1 MPRSRN
7 RLDGRQVYFEDEG
20 GDGVPVVFH
29 GGFLDSVAD
38 VRESNIAQ
46 AVPAGEFRRIYV
58 DHRGLGASD
67 RPHDPAAYAMEV
79 RVGDAVGVLDELSI
93 ERAHFVG
100 MSWGGRLGFGIGEHA
115 QERVLSLVIGGQQPY
130 EWPDSPLTRA
140 VSHGLAAARTK
151 GGEGVVEA
159 LEAFWDIRFP
169 DERRARWVAN
179 DAAALEAAWTTALSE
194 GPVSHDLRAWQV
206 PCLIFM
212 GAADN
217 DFLEGRS
224 EQPGRSRPPSSS
236 RSVTPIT
243 MPPIPTRTS
252 CYSTRYCVPFARTAD
267 DAGEAQALMKLYQRD
282 RPGSTYLELDVGSV
296 PSVLL

>member
-20 GDGVPVVFH
+20 GDGAPVVFH

-46 AVPAGEFRRIYV
+46 ALPADEFRRIYV

-67 RPHDPAAYAMEV
+67 KPHDIAAYAIEV
-79 RVGDAVGVLDELSI
+79 RVADAVGVLDELSI

-130 EWPDSPLTRA
+130 EWPYSPLTRA
-140 VSHGLAAARTK
+140 VSRGLAAARTK
-151 GGEGVVEA
+151 GAEGVVEA

-169 DERRARWVAN
+169 DEPRARWVAN
-179 DAAALEAAWTTALSE
+179 DAVALEAAWTTALSE
-194 GPVSHDLRAWQV
+194 GPVSQDLGAWQV

-212 GAADN
+212 GAADV
-217 DFLEGRS
+217 DFLELAQRAAR
-224 EQPGRSRPPSSS
+224 E
-236 RSVTPIT
+236 
-243 MPPIPTRTS
+243 IPTAEFLALGDANHYAAHTSQDELLLGAVLRTLRANS
-252 CYSTRYCVPFARTAD
+252 
-267 DAGEAQALMKLYQRD
+267 
-282 RPGSTYLELDVGSV
+282 
-296 PSVLL
+296 

>member
-1 MPRSRN
+1 MPRSQN
-7 RLDGRQVYFEDEG
+7 RLDGCHVYFEDEG
-20 GDGVPVVFH
+20 GDGVPVVLH

-38 VRESNIAQ
+38 VRESTIAQ
-46 AVPAGEFRRIYV
+46 ALPAGRFRRIYV

-67 RPHDPAAYAMEV
+67 KPHDLAAYAMEV

-100 MSWGGRLGFGIGEHA
+100 LSWGGRLGFGIGDHA
-115 QERVLSLVIGGQQPY
+115 EERVLSLVIGGQQPY

-140 VSHGLAAARTK
+140 VSRGLAAARTK
-151 GGEGVVEA
+151 GAEGVVEA

-179 DAAALEAAWTTALSE
+179 DAAALEAAWTTAISE
-194 GPVSHDLRAWQV
+194 GPVSHDLSGWQV

-217 DFLEGRS
+217 DFF
-224 EQPGRSRPPSSS
+224 EQAQRAARQ
-236 RSVTPIT
+236 
-243 MPPIPTRTS
+243 IPTAEFLALGDANHYAAHTSQDELLLDAVLRTLRANS
-252 CYSTRYCVPFARTAD
+252 
-267 DAGEAQALMKLYQRD
+267 
-282 RPGSTYLELDVGSV
+282 
-296 PSVLL
+296 

>member
-1 MPRSRN
+1 MRPAPRWDGPRRVVHGCRATPGRRVIGETAVSTEEVALMPRSRN

-67 RPHDPAAYAMEV
+67 KLHDPAAYAMEV
-79 RVGDAVGVLDELSI
+79 RVGDAVGVLDGLSI

-115 QERVLSLVIGGQQPY
+115 QERMLSLVIGGQQPY

-140 VSHGLAAARTK
+140 VSTGLRRLEPRAPRAWSRRWRRSGTSAFPMSAEHGGSPMTPLPSRQRGRRRSRKDRSLTIY
-151 GGEGVVEA
+151 GRG
-159 LEAFWDIRFP
+159 RFP
-169 DERRARWVAN
+169 A
-179 DAAALEAAWTTALSE
+179 
-194 GPVSHDLRAWQV
+194 
-206 PCLIFM
+206 
-212 GAADN
+212 
-217 DFLEGRS
+217 
-224 EQPGRSRPPSSS
+224 
-236 RSVTPIT
+236 
-243 MPPIPTRTS
+243 
-252 CYSTRYCVPFARTAD
+252 
-267 DAGEAQALMKLYQRD
+267 
-282 RPGSTYLELDVGSV
+282 
-296 PSVLL
+296 

>member
-1 MPRSRN
+1 MPRSQN
-7 RLDGRQVYFEDEG
+7 RLDGRHVYFEDEG
-20 GDGVPVVFH
+20 GDGVPIVFH

-38 VRESNIAQ
+38 VRESTIAQ

-67 RPHDPAAYAMEV
+67 KPHDSAAYAMEV

-100 MSWGGRLGFGIGEHA
+100 MSWGGRLGFGIGDHA
-115 QERVLSLVIGGQQPY
+115 AERVLSLVIGGQQPY

-151 GGEGVVEA
+151 GAEGVVEA

-179 DAAALEAAWTTALSE
+179 DPAALEAAWTTALSE
-194 GPVSHDLRAWQV
+194 GPVSHDLPGWQV

-217 DFLEGRS
+217 DFF
-224 EQPGRSRPPSSS
+224 EQAQRAARQ
-236 RSVTPIT
+236 
-243 MPPIPTRTS
+243 IPTAEFLALGDANHYAAHTSQDELLLDAVLRTLRANS
-252 CYSTRYCVPFARTAD
+252 
-267 DAGEAQALMKLYQRD
+267 
-282 RPGSTYLELDVGSV
+282 
-296 PSVLL
+296 

>member
-67 RPHDPAAYAMEV
+67 KPHDPAAYAMHV
-79 RVGDAVGVLDELSI
+79 RVADAVGVLDELLI
-93 ERAHFVG
+93 ERGHFVG

-115 QERVLSLVIGGQQPY
+115 PERMLSLIIGGQQPY
-130 EWPDSPLTRA
+130 EWPDSPITRA
-140 VSHGLAAARTK
+140 VSQGLAAVRAK
-151 GGEGVVEA
+151 GAEGVVEA
-159 LEAFWDIRFP
+159 LEAFWNIRIP

-179 DAAALEAAWTTALSE
+179 DATALEAAWTTALSE
-194 GPVSHDLRAWQV
+194 GPVAHDLRAWRV

-217 DFLEGRS
+217 DFLEQAQRAAK
-224 EQPGRSRPPSSS
+224 EL
-236 RSVTPIT
+236 
-243 MPPIPTRTS
+243 
-252 CYSTRYCVPFARTAD
+252 RTAEFLALG
-267 DAGEAQALMKLYQRD
+267 DANHYAAHTSRD
-282 RPGSTYLELDVGSV
+282 ELLFDA
-296 PSVLL
+296 VLRTLRANS

>member
-1 MPRSRN
+1 VIGETAVTTEEVALMPRSRN

-20 GDGVPVVFH
+20 GDGAPVVFH

-38 VRESNIAQ
+38 VRESTIAQ
-46 AVPAGEFRRIYV
+46 ALRAGQFRRIYV

-67 RPHDPAAYAMEV
+67 KPHDLAAYAMEV

-100 MSWGGRLGFGIGEHA
+100 LSWGGRLGFGIGDHA

-140 VSHGLAAARTK
+140 VSRGLAAARSK
-151 GGEGVVEA
+151 GAEGVVEA

-179 DAAALEAAWTTALSE
+179 DAAALEAAWTTAISE
-194 GPVSHDLRAWQV
+194 GPVSHDLPGWQV

-217 DFLEGRS
+217 DFLKQAQRAAR
-224 EQPGRSRPPSSS
+224 Q
-236 RSVTPIT
+236 
-243 MPPIPTRTS
+243 IPTAE
-252 CYSTRYCVPFARTAD
+252 FLALD
-267 DAGEAQALMKLYQRD
+267 DANHYAAHTSQD
-282 RPGSTYLELDVGSV
+282 ELLIDA
-296 PSVLL
+296 VLRTLRANS

>member
-1 MPRSRN
+1 MVRFTQRVQPGLVGTVLDEWPVDLGRRSGIGCAARLLSYRRGGLMPRSRN
-7 RLDGRQVYFEDEG
+7 RLDGRQVYFEDES

-67 RPHDPAAYAMEV
+67 KPHDPAAYAMEV

-115 QERVLSLVIGGQQPY
+115 LERVLSLIIGGQQPY
-130 EWPDSPLTRA
+130 EWPDSPITRA
-140 VSHGLAAARTK
+140 VSHGLAAARAK
-151 GGEGVVEA
+151 GAEGVVEA
-159 LEAFWDIRFP
+159 LEAFWKIRFP

-179 DAAALEAAWTTALSE
+179 DAAALKAAWTTALSE
-194 GPVSHDLRAWQV
+194 GPVAHDLRAAGSL
-206 PCLIFM
+206 PHLH
-212 GAADN
+212 GS
-217 DFLEGRS
+217 GR
-224 EQPGRSRPPSSS
+224 
-236 RSVTPIT
+236 
-243 MPPIPTRTS
+243 
-252 CYSTRYCVPFARTAD
+252 
-267 DAGEAQALMKLYQRD
+267 
-282 RPGSTYLELDVGSV
+282 
-296 PSVLL
+296 